1 MYIIDQRELQLLRA
15 LPHPRHQATRQLPKP
30 EGTQNKSSCTF
41 FYLTSAQDPDPDPL
55 DPNQEVAKY

>member
-30 EGTQNKSSCTF
+30 EGT
-41 FYLTSAQDPDPDPL
+41 
-55 DPNQEVAKY
+55 